1 MELVENIIKNI
12 ESFDSATDTDIL
24 ALTAFSQEYAY
35 AILSQ

>member
-12 ESFDSATDTDIL
+12 ESFDSATDIL